1 MLQVCFHTVLACY
14 LIVEI
19 EGAGL
24 EHRPAPKQLV
34 VTRIVHWL
42 GSQAFAL

>member
-1 MLQVCFHTVLACY
+1 MLQVACITCM
-14 LIVEI
+14 LFCGLQF